1 MYPRGCGKQE
11 RPSALEYRTQSGWY
25 NSRGRPADPF
35 GYGVVDEGKRRGG
48 PWVKGVEKKHGRTDA
63 GGGRTVCGRGR
74 DHVYT
79 GRLSIYRERRLH
91 LCDCMRCPKDGR
103 FLIRSF
109 AKSTNQNLPEF
120 HGILR
125 AVTLLGYVGQAAW
138 HVDREGLHI
147 AAPGIESDFP
157 VVFRL
162 EVD

>member
-1 MYPRGCGKQE
+1 MEGPTRAADGQFADAAEIMYTPEDYRFTVNGGC
-11 RPSALEYRTQSGWY
+11 
-25 NSRGRPADPF
+25 
-35 GYGVVDEGKRRGG
+35 
-48 PWVKGVEKKHGRTDA
+48 
-63 GGGRTVCGRGR
+63 
-74 DHVYT
+74 
-79 GRLSIYRERRLH
+79 IYAI
-91 LCDCMRCPKDGR
+91 CMRCPKDGR

-138 HVDREGLHI
+138 HVDREGLHL
-147 AAPGIESDFP
+147 AAPGIESDCP